1 MTKRLCKNWIWI
13 IVIALFIGQALS
25 PVANVSAQ
33 EQSRNRIRPR
43 TAYERGYAAGY
54 DDGYNAGKNDY
65 DSRFSRNFR
74 QHTLWHEADRG
85 YEARF
90 GPFADYQ
97 EGYRWGFEVAY
108 FDGYSGRAYDSRIP
122 PNVARTARWLAL
134 STGRRDRAPTTIR
147 SPIPQGASLRIR
159 LETRLTTKTDREGNR
174 FTARVIE
181 PSEYE
186 GAIIQGHIARIERSG
201 RMTGRTEMALDFDSI
216 TLRDG
221 RDGSFQAQIENVFA
235 TESVK
240 SVDEEGNVESASKTK
255 ETEIRTIGG
264 AVLGAIIGSIAGGG
278 KGAAI
283 GAAIGAGAGAG
294 SVYVQGDKDLILDP
308 GTQMMVRVTPPS
320 RE

>member
-1 MTKRLCKNWIWI
+1 MDYRHCSIDRPS
-13 IVIALFIGQALS
+13 ALS
-25 PVANVSAQ
+25 RRQ
-33 EQSRNRIRPR
+33 CLC
-43 TAYERGYAAGY
+43 AG
-54 DDGYNAGKNDY
+54 A
-65 DSRFSRNFR
+65 
-74 QHTLWHEADRG
+74 
-85 YEARF
+85 
-90 GPFADYQ
+90 
-97 EGYRWGFEVAY
+97 
-108 FDGYSGRAYDSRIP
+108 
-122 PNVARTARWLAL
+122 
-134 STGRRDRAPTTIR
+134 TIR
-147 SPIPQGASLRIR
+147 SPIPEGASLRIR

-181 PSEYE
+181 LYAYE
-186 GAIIQGHIARIERSG
+186 GAIIQGHIASIERSG
-201 RMTGRTEMALDFDSI
+201 RMTGRTEMALDFDYV

-221 RDGSFQAQIENVFA
+221 RNGPFQAQIERVFA

-264 AVLGAIIGSIAGGG
+264 AVLGAIIGGIAGGG

-308 GTQMMVRVTPPS
+308 GTQMMVRVTTPS

>member
-1 MTKRLCKNWIWI
+1 MKKLLCQNGRWI
-13 IVIALFIGQALS
+13 IVIALLIGQALS

-43 TAYERGYAAGY
+43 AACERGYVAGY

-65 DSRFSRNFR
+65 DNRFSRNFR
-74 QHTLWHEADRG
+74 QHTLYFEADRG
-85 YEARF
+85 YE
-90 GPFADYQ
+90 
-97 EGYRWGFEVAY
+97 VAY
-108 FDGYSGRAYDSRIP
+108 LDGFSGRAYDSRIP
-122 PNVARTARWLAL
+122 PNVAQTARWMALAP
-134 STGRRDRAPTTIR
+134 GQRDRARTTIR
-147 SPIPQGASLRIR
+147 SLVPEGALLRIR
-159 LETRLTTKTDREGNR
+159 LETRLTTKTDREGDR
-174 FTARVIE
+174 FTARVVE
-181 PSEYE
+181 PSDYE
-186 GAIIQGHIARIERSG
+186 GAIIRGHIAKIERSG
-201 RMTGRTEMALDFDSI
+201 RMTGRTEMALDFDAV

-221 RDGSFQAQIENVFA
+221 RNGPFQAQIEKVFA

-255 ETEIRTIGG
+255 ETEIRSIGG
-264 AVLGAIIGSIAGGG
+264 AVLGAIIGGIAGGG

-308 GTQMMVRVTPPS
+308 GTQMVVRVRTTS